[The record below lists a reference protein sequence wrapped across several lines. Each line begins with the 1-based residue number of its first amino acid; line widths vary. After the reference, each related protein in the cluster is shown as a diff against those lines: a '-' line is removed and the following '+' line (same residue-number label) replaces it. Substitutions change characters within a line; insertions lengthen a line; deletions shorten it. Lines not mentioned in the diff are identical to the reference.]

1 MEFLEI
7 ILLIG
12 SAYYIWRRPQ
22 YQKRAENLMFT
33 ATFVMFLVW
42 FVATKHMIL
51 PPGNY

>member
-7 ILLIG
+7 ILLIM

-22 YQKRAENLMFT
+22 FQKRAENLLIG
-33 ATFVMFLVW
+33 ATFIMFFVW